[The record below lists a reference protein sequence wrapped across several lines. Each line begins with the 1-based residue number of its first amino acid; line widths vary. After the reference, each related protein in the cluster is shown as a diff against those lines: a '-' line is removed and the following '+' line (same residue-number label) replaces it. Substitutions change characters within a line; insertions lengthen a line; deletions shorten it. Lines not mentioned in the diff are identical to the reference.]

1 MASLLKAVRIG
12 SSGFFGRL
20 KHKKLPEEWDDSIKQ
35 PVLDGITF
43 YVKYLGSTLVEE
55 PNGQQATADAIKA
68 IIAMAKSSGR
78 KLLRVA
84 LTVSPKGIVTSD
96 LVTGE
101 RHLDF
106 SIYRISFCSADA
118 NYDRVVAFIGTNKNE
133 TLECHA
139 FLCSKRKVAQA
150 AALTISQAFNI
161 AFDLWERAKEER
173 ESQNGQ
179 EDKLNCS
186 ISEDISSGYKSS
198 SSEMTEDL
206 SQGTLIDLS
215 MEGQSASETM
225 KKLGFDDDD
234 FLNDSFS
241 KLAHSRS
248 HPMFAVPLKPE
259 DLQDLQHFM
268 SSQHK
273 TSDRDRF
280 FDDQTD
286 ELLSL

>member
-161 AFDLWERAKEER
+161 AFDLWERAKEEK

-179 EDKLNCS
+179 EDKLSCT

-215 MEGQSASETM
+215 MEGKSASETM
-225 KKLGFDDDD
+225 KKLGFEDDD

-259 DLQDLQHFM
+259 ELQDLQHFM

-273 TSDRDRF
+273 TSDRDGF